1 MTDKHI
7 IDGVDVS
14 KCDYF
19 SFADEYYCGECSSE
33 FGCAICDERPNC
45 CYKQLKRKE
54 QTLIKI
60 KEIAKAATKCLY
72 ASKSDDYTD
81 GYRWLGSIILQVI
94 RESYVESNKE
104 NN

>member
-33 FGCAICDERPNC
+33 FSCAICDERPNC

-60 KEIAKAATKCLY
+60 KDIVENKCLGCANFY
-72 ASKSDDYTD
+72 NDCNIRFCVIKQ
-81 GYRWLGSIILQVI
+81 ILQVI
-94 RESYVESNKE
+94 RESEGNDES
-104 NN
+104 